1 MDGLPSN
8 MAVLAVENDVS
19 AQQLFRWMLPD
30 TYALDTVRSAAA
42 AQKAIR
48 RAPYDVVLMD
58 IDLDGPDSGLDVL
71 QAMPK
76 EVIDTTQVLAVTA
89 YAMPGDRERFMEAG
103 FDGYLAKP
111 FTQDQFTQALQALF
125 AD

>member
-8 MAVLAVENDVS
+8 LAVLAVENDAS

-42 AQKAIR
+42 AQ
-48 RAPYDVVLMD
+48 
-58 IDLDGPDSGLDVL
+58 

-89 YAMPGDRERFMEAG
+89 YAMPGDRGRFLEAG